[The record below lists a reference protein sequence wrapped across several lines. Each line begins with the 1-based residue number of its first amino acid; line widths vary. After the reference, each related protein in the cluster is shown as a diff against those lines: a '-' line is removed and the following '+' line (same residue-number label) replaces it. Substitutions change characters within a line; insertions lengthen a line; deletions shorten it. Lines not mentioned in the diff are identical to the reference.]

1 MHIKNVS
8 DSRYGNEVA
17 RLAYILLIIGF
28 VLLIKG
34 ADYFVQG
41 ASNIAVKLN
50 VSPLLVGLTIVALGT
65 SSPEATV
72 AILAA
77 LDGSAG
83 VVLGN
88 VIGSNI
94 VNITVV
100 VGLTAVIAPLTVQSE
115 TVRKEIPFAL
125 LGAVVM
131 MVLMMD
137 TFLQDSPSN
146 AITRGDGIIILL
158 FFLIFLYYV
167 FEMARKNRSG
177 TVAEAPTD
185 YGEPWWKNILS
196 TLGGLAAIII
206 GGEMVVSSAT
216 EIALALG
223 MSEALVG
230 LTIVAVG
237 TSLPEIMTSVTAA
250 LKGKGD
256 MAIGNVVGSNIF
268 NIFFVTGTAA
278 TVSPIAAESK
288 LFLDG
293 FVMVGLTVLLL
304 IFSRTHFSIGRR
316 EGAFM
321 LVAYTAYLIYIIIR
335 N

>member
-1 MHIKNVS
+1 MAS
-8 DSRYGNEVA
+8 LE
-17 RLAYILLIIGF
+17 YILLIIGF

-34 ADYFVQG
+34 ADYFVEG

-77 LDGSAG
+77 LEGSPG

-100 VGLTAVIAPLTVQSE
+100 VGLTALIAPLTVQSE
-115 TVRKEIPFAL
+115 TVRKEIPFAML
-125 LGAVVM
+125 AAI
-131 MVLMMD
+131 VLMILMAD
-137 TFLQDSPSN
+137 VALQGAGAN
-146 AITRGDGIIILL
+146 IINRGDGIIILL
-158 FFLIFLYYV
+158 FFSVFLYYV
-167 FEMARKNRSG
+167 FEMARKNRSS
-177 TVAEAPTD
+177 TVEKVDADT
-185 YGEPWWKNILS
+185 GESWLKNILF
-196 TLGGLAAIII
+196 TIGGLAAIII

-216 EIALALG
+216 EIALSLG

-230 LTIVAVG
+230 LTIVAIG

-268 NIFFVTGTAA
+268 NIFFVTGTAS
-278 TVSPIAAESK
+278 TVAPIAAESK
-288 LFLDG
+288 LFFDG
-293 FVMVGLTVLLL
+293 WVMVGLTVLLL
-304 IFSRTHFSIGRR
+304 IFSRTHFKIGRR
-316 EGAFM
+316 EGAV
-321 LVAYTAYLIYIIIR
+321 LLLAYIAYLVYIIIR

>member
-1 MHIKNVS
+1 M
-8 DSRYGNEVA
+8 E
-17 RLAYILLIIGF
+17 YILLVIGF

-34 ADYFVQG
+34 ADYFVEG

-77 LDGSAG
+77 LDGSPG

-100 VGLTAVIAPLTVQSE
+100 VGLTAMIAPLTVQSE
-115 TVRKEIPFAL
+115 TVRKEIPFAML
-125 LGAVVM
+125 AAVV
-131 MVLMMD
+131 LMILMAD
-137 TFLQDSPSN
+137 VALQGAGAN
-146 AITRGDGIIILL
+146 IINRGDGIIILL
-158 FFLIFLYYV
+158 FFLVFLYYV
-167 FEMARKNRSG
+167 FEMARKNRANA
-177 TVAEAPTD
+177 TEKVDADA
-185 YGEPWWKNILS
+185 GESWLKNILF
-196 TLGGLAAIII
+196 TVGGLIAIIF
-206 GGEMVVSSAT
+206 GGDMVVNSAT
-216 EIALALG
+216 EIALTLG

-230 LTIVAVG
+230 LTIVAIG

-268 NIFFVTGTAA
+268 NIFFVTGTAS
-278 TVSPIAAESK
+278 TVAPIAAESK
-288 LFLDG
+288 LFFDG
-293 FVMVGLTVLLL
+293 WVMVALTVLLL
-304 IFSRTHFSIGRR
+304 VFSRTHFKIGRK
-316 EGAFM
+316 EGAV
-321 LVAYTAYLIYIIIR
+321 LVIAYIAYLVYIIMR

>member
-1 MHIKNVS
+1 MTS
-8 DSRYGNEVA
+8 LE
-17 RLAYILLIIGF
+17 YILLVIGF

-34 ADYFVQG
+34 ADYFVEG

-77 LDGSAG
+77 LEGSPG

-100 VGLTAVIAPLTVQSE
+100 VGLTALIAPLTVQSE
-115 TVRKEIPFAL
+115 TVRKEIPFAML
-125 LGAVVM
+125 AAI
-131 MVLMMD
+131 VLMILMAD
-137 TFLQDSPSN
+137 VALQGAGAN
-146 AITRGDGIIILL
+146 IINRGDGIIILL
-158 FFLIFLYYV
+158 FFSVFLYYV
-167 FEMARKNRSG
+167 FEMARKNRSS
-177 TVAEAPTD
+177 TVEKVDADT
-185 YGEPWWKNILS
+185 GESWLKNILF
-196 TLGGLAAIII
+196 TIGGLIAIII

-216 EIALALG
+216 EIALSLG

-230 LTIVAVG
+230 LTIVAIG

-268 NIFFVTGTAA
+268 NIFFVTGTAS
-278 TVSPIAAESK
+278 TVAPIAAESK
-288 LFLDG
+288 LFFDG
-293 FVMVGLTVLLL
+293 WVMVGLTVLLL
-304 IFSRTHFSIGRR
+304 IFSRTHFKIGRR
-316 EGAFM
+316 EGAV
-321 LVAYTAYLIYIIIR
+321 LLLAYIAYLVYIIMR

>member
-1 MHIKNVS
+1 MAS
-8 DSRYGNEVA
+8 LE
-17 RLAYILLIIGF
+17 YILLVIGF

-34 ADYFVQG
+34 ADYFVEG

-77 LDGSAG
+77 LEGSPG

-100 VGLTAVIAPLTVQSE
+100 VGLTALIAPLTVQSE
-115 TVRKEIPFAL
+115 TVRKEIPFAML
-125 LGAVVM
+125 AAI
-131 MVLMMD
+131 VLMILMAD
-137 TFLQDSPSN
+137 VALQGVGAN
-146 AITRGDGIIILL
+146 IINRGDGIIILL
-158 FFLIFLYYV
+158 FFSVFLYYV
-167 FEMARKNRSG
+167 FEMARKNRSS
-177 TVAEAPTD
+177 TVEKVDADT
-185 YGEPWWKNILS
+185 GESWLKNILF
-196 TLGGLAAIII
+196 TIGGLAAIII

-216 EIALALG
+216 EIALSLG

-230 LTIVAVG
+230 LTIVAIG

-268 NIFFVTGTAA
+268 NIFFVTGTAS
-278 TVSPIAAESK
+278 TVAPIAAESK
-288 LFLDG
+288 LFFDG
-293 FVMVGLTVLLL
+293 WVMVGLTVLLL
-304 IFSRTHFSIGRR
+304 IFSRTHFKIGRR
-316 EGAFM
+316 EGAVLLLAYITY
-321 LVAYTAYLIYIIIR
+321 LVYIIIR

>member
-1 MHIKNVS
+1 MTS
-8 DSRYGNEVA
+8 LE
-17 RLAYILLIIGF
+17 YILLVIGF

-34 ADYFVQG
+34 ADYFVEG

-77 LDGSAG
+77 LEGSPG

-100 VGLTAVIAPLTVQSE
+100 IGLTALIAPLTVQSE
-115 TVRKEIPFAL
+115 TVRKEIPFAML
-125 LGAVVM
+125 AAI
-131 MVLMMD
+131 VLMILMAD
-137 TFLQDSPSN
+137 VALQGAGAN
-146 AITRGDGIIILL
+146 IINRGDGIIILL
-158 FFLIFLYYV
+158 FFSVFLYYV
-167 FEMARKNRSG
+167 FEMAMKNRSS
-177 TVAEAPTD
+177 TVEKVDVDT
-185 YGEPWWKNILS
+185 GESWLKNILF
-196 TLGGLAAIII
+196 TIGGLIAIII

-216 EIALALG
+216 EIALSLG

-230 LTIVAVG
+230 LTIVAIG

-268 NIFFVTGTAA
+268 NIFFVTGTAS
-278 TVSPIAAESK
+278 TVAPIAAESK
-288 LFLDG
+288 LFFDG
-293 FVMVGLTVLLL
+293 WVMVGLTVLLL
-304 IFSRTHFSIGRR
+304 IFSRTHFKIGRR
-316 EGAFM
+316 EGAVLLLAYITY
-321 LVAYTAYLIYIIIR
+321 LVYIIIR

>member
-1 MHIKNVS
+1 MEYV
-8 DSRYGNEVA
+8 
-17 RLAYILLIIGF
+17 LLIVGF

-34 ADYFVQG
+34 ADYFVEG

-50 VSPLLVGLTIVALGT
+50 VSPLLVGLTIVAMGT

-77 LDGSAG
+77 LEGSPG

-100 VGLTAVIAPLTVQSE
+100 VGLTALIAPLTVQSE

-125 LGAVVM
+125 LAAL
-131 MVLMMD
+131 VLMTLMAD
-137 TFLQDSPSN
+137 VALQGLEQN
-146 AITRGDGIIILL
+146 IIGRGDGLIILL
-158 FFLIFLYYV
+158 FLAVFLYYV
-167 FEMARKNRSG
+167 FEMARKNRAGS
-177 TVAEAPTD
+177 VEAVDSDT
-185 YGEPWWKNILS
+185 GESWLKNILF
-196 TLGGLAAIII
+196 TLGGLVAIIF
-206 GGEMVVSSAT
+206 GGELVVSNAT
-216 EIALALG
+216 EIALTLG

-230 LTIVAVG
+230 LTIVAIG
-237 TSLPEIMTSVTAA
+237 TSLPEIMTSITAA

-268 NIFFVTGTAA
+268 NIFFVTGAA
-278 TVSPIAAESK
+278 STVAPIAAESK
-288 LFLDG
+288 LFFDG
-293 FVMVGLTVLLL
+293 WVMVGLTVLLL
-304 IFSRTHFSIGRR
+304 IFSRTSFKIGRR
-316 EGAFM
+316 EGAV
-321 LVAYTAYLIYIIIR
+321 LLAAYVAYLVYIIIR

>member
-1 MHIKNVS
+1 MAS
-8 DSRYGNEVA
+8 LE
-17 RLAYILLIIGF
+17 YILLIIGF

-34 ADYFVQG
+34 ADYFVEG

-77 LDGSAG
+77 LEGSPG

-100 VGLTAVIAPLTVQSE
+100 VGLTALIAPLTVQSE
-115 TVRKEIPFAL
+115 TVRKEIPFAML
-125 LGAVVM
+125 AAI
-131 MVLMMD
+131 VLMILMAD
-137 TFLQDSPSN
+137 VALQGAGAN
-146 AITRGDGIIILL
+146 IINRGDGIIILL
-158 FFLIFLYYV
+158 FFSVFLYYV
-167 FEMARKNRSG
+167 FEMARKNRSS
-177 TVAEAPTD
+177 TVEKVDADT
-185 YGEPWWKNILS
+185 GESWLKNILF
-196 TLGGLAAIII
+196 TIGGLIAIII

-216 EIALALG
+216 EIALSLG

-230 LTIVAVG
+230 LTIVAIG

-268 NIFFVTGTAA
+268 NIFFVTGTAS
-278 TVSPIAAESK
+278 TVAPIAAESK
-288 LFLDG
+288 LFFDG
-293 FVMVGLTVLLL
+293 WVMVGLTVLLL
-304 IFSRTHFSIGRR
+304 IFSRTHFKIGRR
-316 EGAFM
+316 EGAV
-321 LVAYTAYLIYIIIR
+321 LLLAYLAYLVYIIIR

>member
-1 MHIKNVS
+1 M
-8 DSRYGNEVA
+8 E
-17 RLAYILLIIGF
+17 YILLVIGF

-34 ADYFVQG
+34 ADYFVEG

-77 LDGSAG
+77 LEGSPG

-100 VGLTAVIAPLTVQSE
+100 VGLTALIAPLTVQSE
-115 TVRKEIPFAL
+115 TVRKEIPFAML
-125 LGAVVM
+125 AAI
-131 MVLMMD
+131 VLMILMAD
-137 TFLQDSPSN
+137 VALQGVGAN
-146 AITRGDGIIILL
+146 IINRGDGIIILL
-158 FFLIFLYYV
+158 FFSVFLYYV
-167 FEMARKNRSG
+167 FEMARKNRSS
-177 TVAEAPTD
+177 TVEKVDADT
-185 YGEPWWKNILS
+185 GESWLKNILF
-196 TLGGLAAIII
+196 TIGGLAAIII

-216 EIALALG
+216 EIALSLG

-230 LTIVAVG
+230 LTIVAIG

-268 NIFFVTGTAA
+268 NIFFVTGTAS
-278 TVSPIAAESK
+278 TVAPIAAESK
-288 LFLDG
+288 LFFDG
-293 FVMVGLTVLLL
+293 WVMVGLTVLLL
-304 IFSRTHFSIGRR
+304 IFSRTHFKIGRR
-316 EGAFM
+316 EGAILLLAYITY
-321 LVAYTAYLIYIIIR
+321 LVYIIIR

>member
-1 MHIKNVS
+1 MTS
-8 DSRYGNEVA
+8 LE
-17 RLAYILLIIGF
+17 YILLVIGF

-34 ADYFVQG
+34 ADYFVEG

-77 LDGSAG
+77 LEGSPG

-100 VGLTAVIAPLTVQSE
+100 VGLTALIAPLTVQSE
-115 TVRKEIPFAL
+115 TVRKEIPFAML
-125 LGAVVM
+125 AAI
-131 MVLMMD
+131 VLMILMAD
-137 TFLQDSPSN
+137 VALQGASAN
-146 AITRGDGIIILL
+146 IINRGDGIIILL
-158 FFLIFLYYV
+158 FFSVFLYYV
-167 FEMARKNRSG
+167 FEMARKNRSS
-177 TVAEAPTD
+177 TVEKVDADT
-185 YGEPWWKNILS
+185 GESWLKNILF
-196 TLGGLAAIII
+196 TIGGLAAIII

-216 EIALALG
+216 EIALSLG

-230 LTIVAVG
+230 LTIVAIG

-268 NIFFVTGTAA
+268 NIFFVTGTAS
-278 TVSPIAAESK
+278 TVAPIAAESK
-288 LFLDG
+288 LFFDG
-293 FVMVGLTVLLL
+293 WVMVGLTVLLL
-304 IFSRTHFSIGRR
+304 IFSRTHFKIGRR
-316 EGAFM
+316 EGAV
-321 LVAYTAYLIYIIIR
+321 LLLAYIIYMVYIIIR

>member
-1 MHIKNVS
+1 M
-8 DSRYGNEVA
+8 E
-17 RLAYILLIIGF
+17 YILLVIGF

-34 ADYFVQG
+34 ADYFVEG

-77 LDGSAG
+77 LEGSPG

-100 VGLTAVIAPLTVQSE
+100 VGLTALIAPLTVQSE
-115 TVRKEIPFAL
+115 TVRKEIPFAML
-125 LGAVVM
+125 AAI
-131 MVLMMD
+131 VLMILMAD
-137 TFLQDSPSN
+137 VALQGAGAN
-146 AITRGDGIIILL
+146 IINRGDGIIILL
-158 FFLIFLYYV
+158 FFSVFLYYV
-167 FEMARKNRSG
+167 FEMARKNRSS
-177 TVAEAPTD
+177 TVEKVDADT
-185 YGEPWWKNILS
+185 GESWLKNILF
-196 TLGGLAAIII
+196 TIGGLIAIII
-206 GGEMVVSSAT
+206 GGEIVVSSAT
-216 EIALALG
+216 EIALSLG

-230 LTIVAVG
+230 LTIVAIG

-268 NIFFVTGTAA
+268 NIFFVTGTAS
-278 TVSPIAAESK
+278 TVAPIAAESK
-288 LFLDG
+288 LFFDG
-293 FVMVGLTVLLL
+293 WVMVGLTVLLL
-304 IFSRTHFSIGRR
+304 IFSRTHFKIGRR
-316 EGAFM
+316 EGAVLLLAYITY
-321 LVAYTAYLIYIIIR
+321 LVYIIIR

>member
-1 MHIKNVS
+1 MTS
-8 DSRYGNEVA
+8 LE
-17 RLAYILLIIGF
+17 YILLVIGF

-34 ADYFVQG
+34 ADYFVEG

-77 LDGSAG
+77 LEGSPG

-100 VGLTAVIAPLTVQSE
+100 IGLTALIAPLTVQSE
-115 TVRKEIPFAL
+115 TVRKEIPFAML
-125 LGAVVM
+125 AAI
-131 MVLMMD
+131 VLMILMAD
-137 TFLQDSPSN
+137 VALQGAGAN
-146 AITRGDGIIILL
+146 IINRGDGIIILL
-158 FFLIFLYYV
+158 FFSVFLYYV
-167 FEMARKNRSG
+167 FEMARKNRSS
-177 TVAEAPTD
+177 TVEKVDADT
-185 YGEPWWKNILS
+185 GESWLKNILF
-196 TLGGLAAIII
+196 TIGGLIAIII

-216 EIALALG
+216 EIALSLG

-230 LTIVAVG
+230 LTIVAIG

-268 NIFFVTGTAA
+268 NIFFVTGTAS
-278 TVSPIAAESK
+278 TVAPIAAESK
-288 LFLDG
+288 LFFDG
-293 FVMVGLTVLLL
+293 WVMVGLTVLLL
-304 IFSRTHFSIGRR
+304 IFSRTHFKIGRR
-316 EGAFM
+316 EGAVLLLAYITY
-321 LVAYTAYLIYIIIR
+321 LVYIIIR

>member
-1 MHIKNVS
+1 M
-8 DSRYGNEVA
+8 E
-17 RLAYILLIIGF
+17 YILLIIGF

-34 ADYFVQG
+34 ADYFVEG

-77 LDGSAG
+77 LEGSPG

-100 VGLTAVIAPLTVQSE
+100 VGLTALIAPLTVQSE
-115 TVRKEIPFAL
+115 TVRKEIPFAML
-125 LGAVVM
+125 AAI
-131 MVLMMD
+131 VLMILMAD
-137 TFLQDSPSN
+137 VALQGAGAN
-146 AITRGDGIIILL
+146 IINRGDGIIILL
-158 FFLIFLYYV
+158 FFSVFLYYV
-167 FEMARKNRSG
+167 FEMARKNRSS
-177 TVAEAPTD
+177 TVEKVDADT
-185 YGEPWWKNILS
+185 GESWLKNILF
-196 TLGGLAAIII
+196 TIGGLIAIII

-216 EIALALG
+216 EIALSLG

-230 LTIVAVG
+230 LTIVAIG

-268 NIFFVTGTAA
+268 NIFFVTGTAS
-278 TVSPIAAESK
+278 TVAPIAAESK
-288 LFLDG
+288 LFFDG
-293 FVMVGLTVLLL
+293 WVMVGLTVLLL
-304 IFSRTHFSIGRR
+304 IFSRTHFKIGRR
-316 EGAFM
+316 EGAV
-321 LVAYTAYLIYIIIR
+321 LLLAYLAYLVYIIIR

>member
-1 MHIKNVS
+1 MAS
-8 DSRYGNEVA
+8 LE
-17 RLAYILLIIGF
+17 YILLVIGF

-34 ADYFVQG
+34 ADYFVEG

-77 LDGSAG
+77 LEGSPG

-100 VGLTAVIAPLTVQSE
+100 VGLTALIAPLTVQSE
-115 TVRKEIPFAL
+115 TVRKEIPFAML
-125 LGAVVM
+125 AAI
-131 MVLMMD
+131 VLMILMAD
-137 TFLQDSPSN
+137 VALQGAGAN
-146 AITRGDGIIILL
+146 IINRGDGIIILL
-158 FFLIFLYYV
+158 FFSVFLYYV
-167 FEMARKNRSG
+167 FEMARKNRSS
-177 TVAEAPTD
+177 TVEKVDADT
-185 YGEPWWKNILS
+185 GESWLKNILF
-196 TLGGLAAIII
+196 TIGGLAAIII

-216 EIALALG
+216 EIALSLG

-230 LTIVAVG
+230 LTIVAIG

-268 NIFFVTGTAA
+268 NIFFVTGTAS
-278 TVSPIAAESK
+278 TVAPIAAESK
-288 LFLDG
+288 LFFDG
-293 FVMVGLTVLLL
+293 WVMVGLTVLLL
-304 IFSRTHFSIGRR
+304 IFSRTHFKIGRR
-316 EGAFM
+316 EGAVLLLAYITY
-321 LVAYTAYLIYIIIR
+321 LVYIIMR

>member
-1 MHIKNVS
+1 MAS
-8 DSRYGNEVA
+8 LE
-17 RLAYILLIIGF
+17 YILLIIGF

-34 ADYFVQG
+34 ADYFVEG

-77 LDGSAG
+77 LEGSPG

-100 VGLTAVIAPLTVQSE
+100 IGLTALIAPLTVQSE
-115 TVRKEIPFAL
+115 TVRKEIPFAML
-125 LGAVVM
+125 AAI
-131 MVLMMD
+131 VLMILMAD
-137 TFLQDSPSN
+137 VALQGAGAN
-146 AITRGDGIIILL
+146 IINRGDGIIILL
-158 FFLIFLYYV
+158 FFSVFLYYV
-167 FEMARKNRSG
+167 FEMARKNRSS
-177 TVAEAPTD
+177 TVEKVDADT
-185 YGEPWWKNILS
+185 GESWLKNILF
-196 TLGGLAAIII
+196 TIGGLIAIII

-216 EIALALG
+216 EIALSLG

-230 LTIVAVG
+230 LTIVAIG

-268 NIFFVTGTAA
+268 NIFFVTGTAS
-278 TVSPIAAESK
+278 TVAPIAAESK
-288 LFLDG
+288 LFFDG
-293 FVMVGLTVLLL
+293 WVMVGLTVLLL
-304 IFSRTHFSIGRR
+304 IFSRTHFKIGRR
-316 EGAFM
+316 EGAV
-321 LVAYTAYLIYIIIR
+321 LLLAYLAYLVYIIIR

>member
-1 MHIKNVS
+1 M
-8 DSRYGNEVA
+8 E
-17 RLAYILLIIGF
+17 YILLIIGF

-34 ADYFVQG
+34 ADYFVEG

-77 LDGSAG
+77 LEGSPG

-100 VGLTAVIAPLTVQSE
+100 VGLTALIAPLTVQSE
-115 TVRKEIPFAL
+115 TVRKEIPFAML
-125 LGAVVM
+125 AAI
-131 MVLMMD
+131 VLMILMAD
-137 TFLQDSPSN
+137 VALQGAGAN
-146 AITRGDGIIILL
+146 IINRGDGIIILL
-158 FFLIFLYYV
+158 FFSVFLYYV
-167 FEMARKNRSG
+167 FEMARKNRSS
-177 TVAEAPTD
+177 TVEKVDADT
-185 YGEPWWKNILS
+185 GESWLKNILF
-196 TLGGLAAIII
+196 TIGGLAAIII

-216 EIALALG
+216 EIALSLG

-230 LTIVAVG
+230 LTIVAIG

-268 NIFFVTGTAA
+268 NIFFVTGTAS
-278 TVSPIAAESK
+278 TVAPIAAESK
-288 LFLDG
+288 LFFDG
-293 FVMVGLTVLLL
+293 WVMVGLTVLLL
-304 IFSRTHFSIGRR
+304 IFSRTHFKIGRR
-316 EGAFM
+316 EGAVLLLAYITY
-321 LVAYTAYLIYIIIR
+321 LVYIIIR

>member
-1 MHIKNVS
+1 MTS
-8 DSRYGNEVA
+8 LE
-17 RLAYILLIIGF
+17 YILLVIGF

-34 ADYFVQG
+34 ADYFVEG

-77 LDGSAG
+77 LEGSPG

-100 VGLTAVIAPLTVQSE
+100 VGLTALIAPLTVQSE
-115 TVRKEIPFAL
+115 TVRKEIPFAML
-125 LGAVVM
+125 AAI
-131 MVLMMD
+131 VLMILMAD
-137 TFLQDSPSN
+137 VALQGAGAN
-146 AITRGDGIIILL
+146 IINRGDGIIILL
-158 FFLIFLYYV
+158 FFSVFLYYV
-167 FEMARKNRSG
+167 FEMARKNRSS
-177 TVAEAPTD
+177 TVEKVDADT
-185 YGEPWWKNILS
+185 GESWLKNILF
-196 TLGGLAAIII
+196 TIGGLIAIII

-216 EIALALG
+216 EIALSLG

-230 LTIVAVG
+230 LTIVAIG

-268 NIFFVTGTAA
+268 NIFFVTGTAS
-278 TVSPIAAESK
+278 TVAPIAAESK
-288 LFLDG
+288 LFFDG
-293 FVMVGLTVLLL
+293 WVMVGLTVLLL
-304 IFSRTHFSIGRR
+304 IFSRTHFKIGRR
-316 EGAFM
+316 EGAVLLLAYITY
-321 LVAYTAYLIYIIIR
+321 LVYIIMR

>member
-1 MHIKNVS
+1 M
-8 DSRYGNEVA
+8 E
-17 RLAYILLIIGF
+17 YILLIVGF

-34 ADYFVQG
+34 ADYFVEG

-50 VSPLLVGLTIVALGT
+50 VSPLLVGLTIVAIGT

-77 LDGSAG
+77 IDGSSG

-100 VGLTAVIAPLTVQSE
+100 VGLTALIAPLTVQSE

-125 LGAVVM
+125 LAAIVM
-131 MVLMMD
+131 MILMVD
-137 TFLQDSPSN
+137 IALQSGGEN
-146 AITRGDGIIILL
+146 IITRGDGLIILL
-158 FFLIFLYYV
+158 FFAVFLYYV
-167 FEMARKNRSG
+167 FEMARKNRSNN
-177 TVAEAPTD
+177 VEEVNTD
-185 YGEPWWKNILS
+185 VGESWLKNILF
-196 TLGGLAAIII
+196 TIGGLVAIII

-250 LKGKGD
+250 MKGKGD

-268 NIFFVTGTAA
+268 NILFVTGTAA
-278 TVSPIAAESK
+278 TVAPIAAESK
-288 LFLDG
+288 LFFDG
-293 FVMVGLTVLLL
+293 WVMVALTVLLL
-304 IFSRTHFSIGRR
+304 IFSRTHFKIGRK
-316 EGAFM
+316 EGAVL
-321 LVAYTAYLIYIIIR
+321 LVAYVAYLIYIIIR

>member
-1 MHIKNVS
+1 MTS
-8 DSRYGNEVA
+8 LE
-17 RLAYILLIIGF
+17 YILLVIGF

-34 ADYFVQG
+34 ADYFVEG

-77 LDGSAG
+77 LEGSPG

-100 VGLTAVIAPLTVQSE
+100 IGLTALIAPLTVQSE
-115 TVRKEIPFAL
+115 TVRKEIPFAML
-125 LGAVVM
+125 AAI
-131 MVLMMD
+131 VLMILMAD
-137 TFLQDSPSN
+137 VALQGAGAN
-146 AITRGDGIIILL
+146 IINRGDGIIILL
-158 FFLIFLYYV
+158 FFSVFLYYV
-167 FEMARKNRSG
+167 FEMAMKNRSS
-177 TVAEAPTD
+177 TVEKVDADT
-185 YGEPWWKNILS
+185 GESWLKNILF
-196 TLGGLAAIII
+196 TIGGLIAIII

-216 EIALALG
+216 EIALSLG

-230 LTIVAVG
+230 LTIVAIG

-268 NIFFVTGTAA
+268 NIFFVTGTAS
-278 TVSPIAAESK
+278 TVAPIAAESK
-288 LFLDG
+288 LFFDG
-293 FVMVGLTVLLL
+293 WVMVGLTVLLL
-304 IFSRTHFSIGRR
+304 IFSRTHFKIGRR
-316 EGAFM
+316 EGAV
-321 LVAYTAYLIYIIIR
+321 LLLAYITYLIYIIMR

>member
-1 MHIKNVS
+1 MAS
-8 DSRYGNEVA
+8 LE
-17 RLAYILLIIGF
+17 YILLIIGF

-34 ADYFVQG
+34 ADYFVEG

-77 LDGSAG
+77 LEGSPG

-100 VGLTAVIAPLTVQSE
+100 VGLTALIAPLTVQSE
-115 TVRKEIPFAL
+115 TVRKEIPFAML
-125 LGAVVM
+125 AAI
-131 MVLMMD
+131 VLMILMAD
-137 TFLQDSPSN
+137 VALQGAGAN
-146 AITRGDGIIILL
+146 IINRGDGIIILL
-158 FFLIFLYYV
+158 FFSVFLYYV
-167 FEMARKNRSG
+167 FEMARKNRSS
-177 TVAEAPTD
+177 TVEKVDADT
-185 YGEPWWKNILS
+185 GESWLKNILF
-196 TLGGLAAIII
+196 TIGGLIAIII

-216 EIALALG
+216 EIALSLG

-230 LTIVAVG
+230 LTIVAIG

-268 NIFFVTGTAA
+268 NIFFVTGTAS
-278 TVSPIAAESK
+278 TVAPIAAESK
-288 LFLDG
+288 LFFDG
-293 FVMVGLTVLLL
+293 WVMVGLTVLLL
-304 IFSRTHFSIGRR
+304 IFSRTHFKIGRR
-316 EGAFM
+316 EGAVLLLAYITY
-321 LVAYTAYLIYIIIR
+321 LVYIIIR

>member
-1 MHIKNVS
+1 MAS
-8 DSRYGNEVA
+8 LE
-17 RLAYILLIIGF
+17 YILLVIGF

-34 ADYFVQG
+34 ADYFVEG

-77 LDGSAG
+77 LEGSPG

-100 VGLTAVIAPLTVQSE
+100 VGLTALIAPLTVQSE
-115 TVRKEIPFAL
+115 TVRKEIPFAML
-125 LGAVVM
+125 AAI
-131 MVLMMD
+131 VLMILMAD
-137 TFLQDSPSN
+137 VALQGASAN
-146 AITRGDGIIILL
+146 IINRGDGIIILL
-158 FFLIFLYYV
+158 FFSVFLYYV
-167 FEMARKNRSG
+167 FEMARKNRSS
-177 TVAEAPTD
+177 TVEKVDADT
-185 YGEPWWKNILS
+185 GESWLKNILF
-196 TLGGLAAIII
+196 TIGGLIAIII

-216 EIALALG
+216 EIALSLG

-230 LTIVAVG
+230 LTIVAIG
-237 TSLPEIMTSVTAA
+237 TALPEIMTSVTAA

-268 NIFFVTGTAA
+268 NIFFVTGTAS
-278 TVSPIAAESK
+278 TVAPIAAESK
-288 LFLDG
+288 LFFDG
-293 FVMVGLTVLLL
+293 WVMVGLTVLLL
-304 IFSRTHFSIGRR
+304 IFSRTHFKIGRR
-316 EGAFM
+316 EGAVLLLAYITY
-321 LVAYTAYLIYIIIR
+321 LVYIIMR

>member
-1 MHIKNVS
+1 MTS
-8 DSRYGNEVA
+8 LE
-17 RLAYILLIIGF
+17 YILLVIGF

-34 ADYFVQG
+34 ADYFVEG

-77 LDGSAG
+77 LEGSPG

-100 VGLTAVIAPLTVQSE
+100 VGLTALIAPLTVQSE
-115 TVRKEIPFAL
+115 TVRKEIPFAML
-125 LGAVVM
+125 AAI
-131 MVLMMD
+131 VLMILMAD
-137 TFLQDSPSN
+137 VALQGAGAN
-146 AITRGDGIIILL
+146 IINRGDGIIILL
-158 FFLIFLYYV
+158 FFSVFLYYV
-167 FEMARKNRSG
+167 FEMARKNRSS
-177 TVAEAPTD
+177 TVEKVDADT
-185 YGEPWWKNILS
+185 GESWLKNILF
-196 TLGGLAAIII
+196 TIGGLIAIII

-216 EIALALG
+216 EIALSLG

-230 LTIVAVG
+230 LTIVAIG

-268 NIFFVTGTAA
+268 NIFFVTGTAS
-278 TVSPIAAESK
+278 TVAPIAAESK
-288 LFLDG
+288 LFFDG
-293 FVMVGLTVLLL
+293 WVMVGLTVLLL
-304 IFSRTHFSIGRR
+304 IFSRTHFKIGRR
-316 EGAFM
+316 EGAVLLLAYITY
-321 LVAYTAYLIYIIIR
+321 LVYIIIR

>member
-1 MHIKNVS
+1 M
-8 DSRYGNEVA
+8 E
-17 RLAYILLIIGF
+17 YILLVIGF

-34 ADYFVQG
+34 ADYFVEG

-77 LDGSAG
+77 LEGSPG

-100 VGLTAVIAPLTVQSE
+100 VGLTALIAPLTVQSE
-115 TVRKEIPFAL
+115 TVRKEIPFAML
-125 LGAVVM
+125 AAI
-131 MVLMMD
+131 VLMILMAD
-137 TFLQDSPSN
+137 VALQGAGAN
-146 AITRGDGIIILL
+146 IINRGDGIIILL
-158 FFLIFLYYV
+158 FFSVFLYYV
-167 FEMARKNRSG
+167 FEMARKNRSS
-177 TVAEAPTD
+177 TVEKVDADT
-185 YGEPWWKNILS
+185 GESWLKNILF
-196 TLGGLAAIII
+196 TIGGLIAIII

-216 EIALALG
+216 EIALSLG

-230 LTIVAVG
+230 LTIVAIG

-268 NIFFVTGTAA
+268 NIFFVTGTAS
-278 TVSPIAAESK
+278 TVAPIAAESK
-288 LFLDG
+288 LFFDG
-293 FVMVGLTVLLL
+293 WVMVGLTVLLL
-304 IFSRTHFSIGRR
+304 IFSRTHFKIGRR
-316 EGAFM
+316 EGAVLLLAYITY
-321 LVAYTAYLIYIIIR
+321 LVYIIMR

>member
-1 MHIKNVS
+1 MTS
-8 DSRYGNEVA
+8 LE
-17 RLAYILLIIGF
+17 YILLVIGF

-34 ADYFVQG
+34 ADYFVEG

-77 LDGSAG
+77 LEGSPG

-100 VGLTAVIAPLTVQSE
+100 VGLTALIAPLTVQSE
-115 TVRKEIPFAL
+115 TVRKEIPFAML
-125 LGAVVM
+125 AAI
-131 MVLMMD
+131 VLMILMAD
-137 TFLQDSPSN
+137 VALQGASAN
-146 AITRGDGIIILL
+146 IINRGDGIIILL
-158 FFLIFLYYV
+158 FFSVFLYYV
-167 FEMARKNRSG
+167 FEMARKNRSS
-177 TVAEAPTD
+177 TVEKVDADT
-185 YGEPWWKNILS
+185 GESWLKNILF
-196 TLGGLAAIII
+196 TVGGLIAIII

-216 EIALALG
+216 EIALSLG

-230 LTIVAVG
+230 LTIVAIG

-268 NIFFVTGTAA
+268 NIFFVTGTAS
-278 TVSPIAAESK
+278 TVAPIAAESK
-288 LFLDG
+288 LFFDG
-293 FVMVGLTVLLL
+293 WVMVGLTVLLL
-304 IFSRTHFSIGRR
+304 IFSRTDFKIGRK
-316 EGAFM
+316 EGAVLLLAYITY
-321 LVAYTAYLIYIIIR
+321 LVYIIIR

>member
-1 MHIKNVS
+1 MES
-8 DSRYGNEVA
+8 LE
-17 RLAYILLIIGF
+17 YILLVIGF

-34 ADYFVQG
+34 ADYFVEG

-77 LDGSAG
+77 LDGSPG

-100 VGLTAVIAPLTVQSE
+100 VGLTAMIAPLTVQSE
-115 TVRKEIPFAL
+115 TVRKEIPFAML
-125 LGAVVM
+125 AAVV
-131 MVLMMD
+131 LMILMAD
-137 TFLQDSPSN
+137 VALQGAGAN
-146 AITRGDGIIILL
+146 IINRGDGIIILL
-158 FFLIFLYYV
+158 FFLVFLYYV
-167 FEMARKNRSG
+167 FEMARKNRANA
-177 TVAEAPTD
+177 TEKVDADA
-185 YGEPWWKNILS
+185 GESWLKNILF
-196 TLGGLAAIII
+196 TVGGLIAIIF
-206 GGEMVVSSAT
+206 GGDMVVNSAT
-216 EIALALG
+216 EIALTLG

-230 LTIVAVG
+230 LTIVAIG

-268 NIFFVTGTAA
+268 NIFFVTGTAS
-278 TVSPIAAESK
+278 TVAPIAAESK
-288 LFLDG
+288 LFFDG
-293 FVMVGLTVLLL
+293 WVMVALTVLLL
-304 IFSRTHFSIGRR
+304 VFSRTHFKIGRK
-316 EGAFM
+316 EGAV
-321 LVAYTAYLIYIIIR
+321 LVIAYIAYLVYIIMR

>member
-1 MHIKNVS
+1 M
-8 DSRYGNEVA
+8 E
-17 RLAYILLIIGF
+17 YILLVIGF

-34 ADYFVQG
+34 ADYFVEG

-77 LDGSAG
+77 LDGSPG

-100 VGLTAVIAPLTVQSE
+100 VGLTAMIAPLTVQSE
-115 TVRKEIPFAL
+115 TVRKEIPFAML
-125 LGAVVM
+125 AAVV
-131 MVLMMD
+131 LMILMAD
-137 TFLQDSPSN
+137 VALQGAGAN
-146 AITRGDGIIILL
+146 IINRGDGIIILL
-158 FFLIFLYYV
+158 FFSVFLYYV
-167 FEMARKNRSG
+167 FEMARKNRSSA
-177 TVAEAPTD
+177 VEKVDADA
-185 YGEPWWKNILS
+185 GESWLKNILF
-196 TLGGLAAIII
+196 TIGGLIAIII

-230 LTIVAVG
+230 LTIVAIG

-268 NIFFVTGTAA
+268 NIFFVTGTAS
-278 TVSPIAAESK
+278 TVAPIAAESK
-288 LFLDG
+288 LFFDG
-293 FVMVGLTVLLL
+293 WVMVALTVLLL
-304 IFSRTHFSIGRR
+304 IFSRTHFKIGRK
-316 EGAFM
+316 EGAV
-321 LVAYTAYLIYIIIR
+321 LLIAYIIYLVYIIMR

>member
-1 MHIKNVS
+1 M
-8 DSRYGNEVA
+8 E
-17 RLAYILLIIGF
+17 YILLVIGF

-34 ADYFVQG
+34 ADYFVEG

-77 LDGSAG
+77 LEGSPG

-100 VGLTAVIAPLTVQSE
+100 IGLTALIAPLTVQSE
-115 TVRKEIPFAL
+115 TVRKEIPFAML
-125 LGAVVM
+125 AAI
-131 MVLMMD
+131 VLMILMAD
-137 TFLQDSPSN
+137 VALQGAGAN
-146 AITRGDGIIILL
+146 IINRGDGIIILL
-158 FFLIFLYYV
+158 FFSVFLYYV
-167 FEMARKNRSG
+167 FEMARKNRSS
-177 TVAEAPTD
+177 TVEKVDADT
-185 YGEPWWKNILS
+185 GESWLKNILF
-196 TLGGLAAIII
+196 TIGGLIAIII

-216 EIALALG
+216 EIALSLG

-230 LTIVAVG
+230 LTIVAIG

-268 NIFFVTGTAA
+268 NIFFVTGTAS
-278 TVSPIAAESK
+278 TVAPIAAESK
-288 LFLDG
+288 LFFDG
-293 FVMVGLTVLLL
+293 WVMVGLTVLLL
-304 IFSRTHFSIGRR
+304 IFSRTDFKIGRK
-316 EGAFM
+316 EGAVLLLAYITY
-321 LVAYTAYLIYIIIR
+321 LVYIIMR

>member
-1 MHIKNVS
+1 M
-8 DSRYGNEVA
+8 E
-17 RLAYILLIIGF
+17 YILLIIGF

-34 ADYFVQG
+34 ADYFVEG

-77 LDGSAG
+77 LEGSPG

-100 VGLTAVIAPLTVQSE
+100 IGLTALIAPLTVQSE
-115 TVRKEIPFAL
+115 TVRKEIPFAML
-125 LGAVVM
+125 AAI
-131 MVLMMD
+131 VLMILMAD
-137 TFLQDSPSN
+137 VALQGAGAN
-146 AITRGDGIIILL
+146 IINRGDGIIILL
-158 FFLIFLYYV
+158 FFSVFLYYV
-167 FEMARKNRSG
+167 FEMARKNRSS
-177 TVAEAPTD
+177 TVEKVDADT
-185 YGEPWWKNILS
+185 GESWLKNILF
-196 TLGGLAAIII
+196 TIGGLIAIII

-216 EIALALG
+216 EIALSLG

-230 LTIVAVG
+230 LTIVAIG

-268 NIFFVTGTAA
+268 NIFFVTGTAS
-278 TVSPIAAESK
+278 TVAPIAAESK
-288 LFLDG
+288 LFFDG
-293 FVMVGLTVLLL
+293 WVMVGLTVLLL
-304 IFSRTHFSIGRR
+304 IFSRTHFKIGRR
-316 EGAFM
+316 EGAVLLLAYITY
-321 LVAYTAYLIYIIIR
+321 LVYIIIR

>member
-1 MHIKNVS
+1 MAS
-8 DSRYGNEVA
+8 LE
-17 RLAYILLIIGF
+17 YILLIIGF

-34 ADYFVQG
+34 ADYFVEG

-77 LDGSAG
+77 LEGSPG

-100 VGLTAVIAPLTVQSE
+100 IGLTALIAPLTVQSE
-115 TVRKEIPFAL
+115 TVRKEIPFAML
-125 LGAVVM
+125 AAI
-131 MVLMMD
+131 VLMILMAD
-137 TFLQDSPSN
+137 VALQGAGAN
-146 AITRGDGIIILL
+146 IINRGDGIIILL
-158 FFLIFLYYV
+158 FFSVFLYYV
-167 FEMARKNRSG
+167 FEMARKNRSS
-177 TVAEAPTD
+177 TVEKVDADT
-185 YGEPWWKNILS
+185 GESWLKNILF
-196 TLGGLAAIII
+196 TIGGLIAIII

-216 EIALALG
+216 EIALSLG

-230 LTIVAVG
+230 LTIVAIG

-268 NIFFVTGTAA
+268 NIFFVTGTAS
-278 TVSPIAAESK
+278 TVAPIAAESK
-288 LFLDG
+288 LFFDG
-293 FVMVGLTVLLL
+293 WVMVGLTVLLL
-304 IFSRTHFSIGRR
+304 IFSRTHFKIGRR
-316 EGAFM
+316 EGAVLLLAYITY
-321 LVAYTAYLIYIIIR
+321 LVYIIIR

>member
-1 MHIKNVS
+1 M
-8 DSRYGNEVA
+8 E
-17 RLAYILLIIGF
+17 YILLVIGF

-34 ADYFVQG
+34 ADYFVEG

-77 LDGSAG
+77 LEGSPG

-100 VGLTAVIAPLTVQSE
+100 IGLTALIAPLTVQSE
-115 TVRKEIPFAL
+115 TVRKEIPFAML
-125 LGAVVM
+125 AAI
-131 MVLMMD
+131 VLMILMAD
-137 TFLQDSPSN
+137 VALQGAGAN
-146 AITRGDGIIILL
+146 IINRGDGIIILL
-158 FFLIFLYYV
+158 FFSVFLYYV
-167 FEMARKNRSG
+167 FEMAMKNRSS
-177 TVAEAPTD
+177 TVEKVDADT
-185 YGEPWWKNILS
+185 GESWLKNILF
-196 TLGGLAAIII
+196 TIGGLIAIII

-216 EIALALG
+216 EIALSLG

-230 LTIVAVG
+230 LTIVAIG

-268 NIFFVTGTAA
+268 NIFFVTGTAS
-278 TVSPIAAESK
+278 TVAPIAAESK
-288 LFLDG
+288 LFFDG
-293 FVMVGLTVLLL
+293 WVMVGLTVLLL
-304 IFSRTHFSIGRR
+304 IFSRTHFKIGRR
-316 EGAFM
+316 EGAV
-321 LVAYTAYLIYIIIR
+321 LLLAYITYLIYIIMR

>member
-1 MHIKNVS
+1 M
-8 DSRYGNEVA
+8 E
-17 RLAYILLIIGF
+17 YILLIIGF

-34 ADYFVQG
+34 ADYFVEG

-77 LDGSAG
+77 LEGSPG

-100 VGLTAVIAPLTVQSE
+100 IGLTALIAPLTVQSE
-115 TVRKEIPFAL
+115 TVRKEIPFAML
-125 LGAVVM
+125 AAI
-131 MVLMMD
+131 VLMILMAD
-137 TFLQDSPSN
+137 VALQGAGAN
-146 AITRGDGIIILL
+146 IINRGDGIIILL
-158 FFLIFLYYV
+158 FFSVFLYYV
-167 FEMARKNRSG
+167 FEMARKNRSS
-177 TVAEAPTD
+177 TVEKVDADT
-185 YGEPWWKNILS
+185 GESWLKNILF
-196 TLGGLAAIII
+196 TIGGLIAIII

-216 EIALALG
+216 EIALSLG

-230 LTIVAVG
+230 LTIVAIG

-268 NIFFVTGTAA
+268 NIFFVTGTAS
-278 TVSPIAAESK
+278 TVAPIAAESK
-288 LFLDG
+288 LFFDG
-293 FVMVGLTVLLL
+293 WVMVGLTVLLL
-304 IFSRTHFSIGRR
+304 IFSRTHFKIGRR
-316 EGAFM
+316 EGAV
-321 LVAYTAYLIYIIIR
+321 LLLAYLAYLVYIIIR

>member
-1 MHIKNVS
+1 M
-8 DSRYGNEVA
+8 E
-17 RLAYILLIIGF
+17 YILLIIGF

-34 ADYFVQG
+34 ADYFVEG

-77 LDGSAG
+77 LEGSPG

-100 VGLTAVIAPLTVQSE
+100 VGLTALIAPLTVQSE
-115 TVRKEIPFAL
+115 TVRKEIPFAML
-125 LGAVVM
+125 AAI
-131 MVLMMD
+131 VLMILMAD
-137 TFLQDSPSN
+137 VALQGAGAN
-146 AITRGDGIIILL
+146 IINRGDGIIILL
-158 FFLIFLYYV
+158 FFSVFLYYV
-167 FEMARKNRSG
+167 FEMARKNRSS
-177 TVAEAPTD
+177 TVEKVDADT
-185 YGEPWWKNILS
+185 GESWLKNILF
-196 TLGGLAAIII
+196 TVGGLIAIII

-216 EIALALG
+216 EIALSLG

-230 LTIVAVG
+230 LTIVAIG

-268 NIFFVTGTAA
+268 NIFFVTGTAS
-278 TVSPIAAESK
+278 TVAPIAAESK
-288 LFLDG
+288 LFFDG
-293 FVMVGLTVLLL
+293 WVMVGLTVLLL
-304 IFSRTHFSIGRR
+304 IFSRTHFKIGRR
-316 EGAFM
+316 EGAVLLLAYITY
-321 LVAYTAYLIYIIIR
+321 LVYIIMR

>member
-1 MHIKNVS
+1 M
-8 DSRYGNEVA
+8 E
-17 RLAYILLIIGF
+17 YILLVIGF

-34 ADYFVQG
+34 ADYFVEG

-77 LDGSAG
+77 LEGSPG

-100 VGLTAVIAPLTVQSE
+100 VGLTALIAPLTVQSE
-115 TVRKEIPFAL
+115 TVRKEIPFAML
-125 LGAVVM
+125 AAI
-131 MVLMMD
+131 VLMILMAD
-137 TFLQDSPSN
+137 VALQGAGAN
-146 AITRGDGIIILL
+146 IINRGDGIIILL
-158 FFLIFLYYV
+158 FFSVFLYYV
-167 FEMARKNRSG
+167 FEMARKNRSS
-177 TVAEAPTD
+177 TVEKVDADT
-185 YGEPWWKNILS
+185 GESWLKNILF
-196 TLGGLAAIII
+196 TIGGLAAIII

-216 EIALALG
+216 EIALSLG

-230 LTIVAVG
+230 LTIVAIG

-268 NIFFVTGTAA
+268 NIFFVTGTAS
-278 TVSPIAAESK
+278 TVAPIAAESK
-288 LFLDG
+288 LFFDG
-293 FVMVGLTVLLL
+293 WVMVGLTVLLL
-304 IFSRTHFSIGRR
+304 IFSRTHFKIGRR
-316 EGAFM
+316 EGAVLLLAYITY
-321 LVAYTAYLIYIIIR
+321 LVYIIMR

>member
-1 MHIKNVS
+1 M
-8 DSRYGNEVA
+8 E
-17 RLAYILLIIGF
+17 YILLVIGF

-34 ADYFVQG
+34 ADYFVEG

-77 LDGSAG
+77 LEGSPG

-100 VGLTAVIAPLTVQSE
+100 VGLTALIAPLTVQSE
-115 TVRKEIPFAL
+115 TVRKEIPFAML
-125 LGAVVM
+125 AAI
-131 MVLMMD
+131 VLMILMAD
-137 TFLQDSPSN
+137 VALQGVGAN
-146 AITRGDGIIILL
+146 IINRGDGIIILL
-158 FFLIFLYYV
+158 FFSVFLYYV
-167 FEMARKNRSG
+167 FEMARKNRSS
-177 TVAEAPTD
+177 TVEKVDADT
-185 YGEPWWKNILS
+185 GESWLKNILF
-196 TLGGLAAIII
+196 TIGGLAAIII

-216 EIALALG
+216 EIALSLG

-230 LTIVAVG
+230 LTIVAIG

-268 NIFFVTGTAA
+268 NIFFVTGTAS
-278 TVSPIAAESK
+278 TVAPIAAESK
-288 LFLDG
+288 LFFDG
-293 FVMVGLTVLLL
+293 WVMVGLTVLLL
-304 IFSRTHFSIGRR
+304 IFSRTHFKIGRR
-316 EGAFM
+316 EGAVLLLAYITY
-321 LVAYTAYLIYIIIR
+321 LVYIIIR

>member
-1 MHIKNVS
+1 MTS
-8 DSRYGNEVA
+8 LE
-17 RLAYILLIIGF
+17 YILLVIGF

-34 ADYFVQG
+34 ADYFVEG

-77 LDGSAG
+77 LEGSPG

-100 VGLTAVIAPLTVQSE
+100 IGLTALIAPLTVQSE
-115 TVRKEIPFAL
+115 TVRKEIPFAML
-125 LGAVVM
+125 AAI
-131 MVLMMD
+131 VLMILMAD
-137 TFLQDSPSN
+137 VALQGAGAN
-146 AITRGDGIIILL
+146 IINRGDGIIILL
-158 FFLIFLYYV
+158 FFSVFLYYV
-167 FEMARKNRSG
+167 FEMAMKNRSS
-177 TVAEAPTD
+177 TVEKVDADT
-185 YGEPWWKNILS
+185 GESWLKNILF
-196 TLGGLAAIII
+196 TIGGLIAIII

-216 EIALALG
+216 EIALSLG

-230 LTIVAVG
+230 LTIVAIG

-268 NIFFVTGTAA
+268 NIFFVTGTAS
-278 TVSPIAAESK
+278 TVAPIAAESK
-288 LFLDG
+288 LFFDG
-293 FVMVGLTVLLL
+293 WVMVGLTVLLL
-304 IFSRTHFSIGRR
+304 IFSRTHFKIGRR
-316 EGAFM
+316 EGAVLLLAYITY
-321 LVAYTAYLIYIIIR
+321 LVYIIMR

>member
-1 MHIKNVS
+1 MEYV
-8 DSRYGNEVA
+8 
-17 RLAYILLIIGF
+17 LLIAGF
-28 VLLIKG
+28 ILLIKG
-34 ADYFVQG
+34 ADYFVEG

-50 VSPLLVGLTIVALGT
+50 VSPLLVGLTIVAMGT

-77 LDGSAG
+77 LEGSSG

-100 VGLTAVIAPLTVQSE
+100 IGLTALIAPLTVQSE

-125 LGAVVM
+125 LAAL
-131 MVLMMD
+131 VLMTLMAD
-137 TFLQDSPSN
+137 VALQGLEQNIIGS
-146 AITRGDGIIILL
+146 GDGLIILL
-158 FFLIFLYYV
+158 FLSVFLYYV
-167 FEMARKNRSG
+167 FEMARKNRAD
-177 TVAEAPTD
+177 TVEEVGSDA
-185 YGEPWWKNILS
+185 GESWLKNILL
-196 TLGGLAAIII
+196 TLGGLVAIIF
-206 GGEMVVSSAT
+206 GGELVVSNAT

-237 TSLPEIMTSVTAA
+237 TSLPEIMTSITAA

-278 TVSPIAAESK
+278 TVAPIAAESK
-288 LFLDG
+288 LFFDG
-293 FVMVGLTVLLL
+293 WVMVGLTVLLL
-304 IFSRTHFSIGRR
+304 IFSRTSFKIGRR
-316 EGAFM
+316 EGAV
-321 LVAYTAYLIYIIIR
+321 LLAAYVAYLIYIIIR

>member
-1 MHIKNVS
+1 MTS
-8 DSRYGNEVA
+8 LE
-17 RLAYILLIIGF
+17 YILLVIGF

-34 ADYFVQG
+34 ADYFVEG

-77 LDGSAG
+77 LEGSPG

-100 VGLTAVIAPLTVQSE
+100 VGLTALIAPLTVQSE
-115 TVRKEIPFAL
+115 TVRKEIPFAML
-125 LGAVVM
+125 AAI
-131 MVLMMD
+131 VLMILMAD
-137 TFLQDSPSN
+137 VALQGAGAN
-146 AITRGDGIIILL
+146 IINRGDGIIILL
-158 FFLIFLYYV
+158 FFSVFLYYV
-167 FEMARKNRSG
+167 FEMARKNRSS
-177 TVAEAPTD
+177 TVEKVDADT
-185 YGEPWWKNILS
+185 GESWLKNILF
-196 TLGGLAAIII
+196 TIGGLIAIII
-206 GGEMVVSSAT
+206 GGEIVVSSAT
-216 EIALALG
+216 EIALSLG

-230 LTIVAVG
+230 LTIVAIG

-268 NIFFVTGTAA
+268 NIFFVTGTAS
-278 TVSPIAAESK
+278 TVAPIAAESK
-288 LFLDG
+288 LFFDG
-293 FVMVGLTVLLL
+293 WVMVGLTVLLL
-304 IFSRTHFSIGRR
+304 IFSRTHFKIGRR
-316 EGAFM
+316 EGAVLLLAYITY
-321 LVAYTAYLIYIIIR
+321 LVYIIIR